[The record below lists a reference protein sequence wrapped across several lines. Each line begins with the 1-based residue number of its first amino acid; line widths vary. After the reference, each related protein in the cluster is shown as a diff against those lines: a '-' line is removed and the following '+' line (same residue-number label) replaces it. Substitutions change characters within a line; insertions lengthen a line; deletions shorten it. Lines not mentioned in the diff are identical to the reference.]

1 MQNFFF
7 IKNEGEYVKVNFHE
21 LVYVEARKNYMKL
34 ITENKSFLIL
44 ITMKELEDILPR
56 DQFCRVHKSYIVSL
70 ERIIS
75 FDSDFVVMKNL
86 SLPLGYNYKK
96 KLMSRITILGKMP
109 VEKKGKRRLEAA

>member
-1 MQNFFF
+1 MQMFFF
-7 IKNEGEYVKVNFHE
+7 IKNKGEYVKVNFHE

-34 ITENKSFLIL
+34 MTESKSFLVL

-75 FDSDFVVMKNL
+75 FDSDYVVIKNL
-86 SLPLGYNYKK
+86 SLPLGLNYKK
-96 KLMSRITILGKMP
+96 KLMNRISILGKMA
-109 VEKKGKRRLEAA
+109 VEKKVKKRLEAA